1 MNTLEDRIRRRAYQL
16 WEEAGR
22 SGHPDDHWLQAER
35 ELASGSPDP
44 RGATVED
51 RFRSVSSEA
60 KGPRISAIQ
69 SPTDA
74 GPFENDGLTFTW
86 PRRRPFLAH
95 LAFSRLWEVLRE

>member
-16 WEEAGR
+16 WEQAGR

-51 RFRSVSSEA
+51 AAPTEAVAAVEAIDSDLSRGKRKGRESAPPKPQRPAARS
-60 KGPRISAIQ
+60 KTTG
-69 SPTDA
+69 
-74 GPFENDGLTFTW
+74 
-86 PRRRPFLAH
+86 
-95 LAFSRLWEVLRE
+95 

>member
-22 SGHPDDHWLQAER
+22 SGQPDDHWLQAER

-51 RFRSVSSEA
+51 AAPTEAVAAVEAIDSDQSRVKRKGRESAPSKPQRPPARS
-60 KGPRISAIQ
+60 KTTG
-69 SPTDA
+69 
-74 GPFENDGLTFTW
+74 
-86 PRRRPFLAH
+86 
-95 LAFSRLWEVLRE
+95 